1 MANKKL
7 LIDREAFLDWYFDY
21 DMCKDFFDS
30 HSILEALKSNGTFK
44 INAQRLLDRCGY
56 LPSGIEAEGQQ
67 PILNDNDEIV
77 MDEYDTIIFANAIKQ
92 LN

>member
-21 DMCKDFFDS
+21 DMCKDFFNS
-30 HSILEALKSNGTFK
+30 HSVLDALKNNGTFK
-44 INAQRLLDRCGY
+44 INAQGLLDSCGY
-56 LPSGIEAEGQQ
+56 LPSGIEAEGQE
-67 PILNDNDEIV
+67 PILNDSDEIA
-77 MDEYDTIIFANAIKQ
+77 MEEYDTITFAKTIKQ